1 MKNKLGFTLIEMLV
15 VVLII
20 GILAGIAL
28 PQYNRAV
35 EKAKVAQALITL
47 KYMRDR
53 GQEFMLQ
60 HGLTENSDMSDFS
73 LTNEDL
79 GIELPSNWEC
89 TPNFNGDDELCCS
102 DEWCFENTSAN
113 FGGVGYCIPT
123 LPAAVR
129 IKKGTSV
136 DFEDVDSI
144 TDSSMY
150 FLWYGSDDKL
160 YCSGSEKYCSIIG
173 KEKISNNEWLM

>member
-60 HGLTENSDMSDFS
+60 HGLTEDSDYNDYDNFRPI
-73 LTNEDL
+73 TNEML
-79 GIELPSNWEC
+79 GIELPSDWVC
-89 TPNFNGDDELCCS
+89 DPNYSQDELCCS
-102 DEWCFENTSAN
+102 DEWCFENTPSN
-113 FGGVGYCIPT
+113 LGDGGEIPS
-123 LPAAVR
+123 LPAAIRVR
-129 IKKGTSV
+129 QGKTNM
-136 DFEDVDSI
+136 DND
-144 TDSSMY
+144 MY
-150 FLWYGSDDKL
+150 YGIYYRKDGKL
-160 YCSGSEKYCSIIG
+160 YCWNEYNSGKDYCKFLG
-173 KEKISNNEWLM
+173 LEE